1 MDGLSLAR
9 SCARKSIVHTMLK
22 TSEISRYSTPRTHR
36 TYTAQFKAERV
47 AACGQPGVSIAALAG
62 QHAMNVNVLHR
73 WLKEHRRSGRH
84 QLAAHSPAAAP
95 GTASPLAAFIA
106 LQLPAPAQ
114 QPETREIK
122 VELRRGALSMV
133 VTWPVSAA
141 AELASWTGA
150 VLK

>member
-1 MDGLSLAR
+1 
-9 SCARKSIVHTMLK
+9 
-22 TSEISRYSTPRTHR
+22 
-36 TYTAQFKAERV
+36 
-47 AACGQPGVSIAALAG
+47 
-62 QHAMNVNVLHR
+62 MNANVLHR
-73 WLKEHRRSGRH
+73 WLKEHHRSGRH

-95 GTASPLAAFIA
+95 ETASPLAAFIP

>member
-1 MDGLSLAR
+1 
-9 SCARKSIVHTMLK
+9 MLK
-22 TSEISRYSTPRTHR
+22 TSEISRYSTLRTHR
-36 TYTAQFKAERV
+36 TYTAQFKAELV

-62 QHAMNVNVLHR
+62 QHAMNANVLHR
-73 WLKEHRRSGRH
+73 WLKEHHRSGRH
-84 QLAAHSPAAAP
+84 QLAAHSPVAAAAA

-122 VELRRGALSMV
+122 VELRKGALSMV
-133 VTWPVSAA
+133 VIWPVSAA
-141 AELASWTGA
+141 AELASWTAA

>member
-1 MDGLSLAR
+1 MSDALGQQDA
-9 SCARKSIVHTMLK
+9 
-22 TSEISRYSTPRTHR
+22 
-36 TYTAQFKAERV
+36 KAIGE
-47 AACGQPGVSIAALAG
+47 
-62 QHAMNVNVLHR
+62 
-73 WLKEHRRSGRH
+73 K
-84 QLAAHSPAAAP
+84 
-95 GTASPLAAFIA
+95 IA

-141 AELASWTGA
+141 AELASWTAA